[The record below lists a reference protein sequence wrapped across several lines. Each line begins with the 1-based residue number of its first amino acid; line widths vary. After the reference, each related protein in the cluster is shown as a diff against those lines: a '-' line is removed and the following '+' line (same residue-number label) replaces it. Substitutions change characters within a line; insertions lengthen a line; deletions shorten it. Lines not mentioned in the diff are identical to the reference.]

1 MYFLLKQE
9 QCTFRIIRM
18 KWFTQIF
25 GFFSFIMVLFMILS
39 LKWSQDDDS
48 HIEINNQRLT
58 KCIETLEKLQLTNEK
73 LNAEL
78 AKLNEKYCYILSL
91 TAMTY

>member
-1 MYFLLKQE
+1 
-9 QCTFRIIRM
+9 M

-39 LKWSQDDDS
+39 FKWSQDDDS
-48 HIEINNQRLT
+48 HIKINNQRLT
-58 KCIETLEKLQLTNEK
+58 KCIETLEKLRLANDK

-78 AKLNEKYCYILSL
+78 TKLTAKYCYILSL
-91 TAMTY
+91 TAMSY